1 MPAPAEETGWLVKW
15 GTWVV
20 SGLLGALTVLGGRIV
35 KKHDEEIASIKKS
48 IKDVGA
54 EVDKKLDKET
64 WETNR
69 REVRDNVIEIHRK
82 IENGQRDAEAR
93 HRELMNILLQQRNAR
108 RAGD

>member
-1 MPAPAEETGWLVKW
+1 MPDSAFNWVMKW
-15 GTWVV
+15 GAWVV

-35 KKHDEEIASIKKS
+35 KKHDEEIASIKRS
-48 IKDVGA
+48 IKDVGL
-54 EVDKKLDKET
+54 EVDKKLDRET
-64 WETNR
+64 WEQNR

-108 RAGD
+108 RVGD